1 MSIILKDPK
10 NLGQILKHGTK
21 LLLKL
26 TMFRDPILMTYVG
39 YRRGRYEFESRDSLA
54 GKDMGPHQGFNS
66 IEDIYE
72 AMR

>member
-10 NLGQILKHGTK
+10 NLGQILKPGTK

-26 TMFRDPILMTYVG
+26 TMFRDPILMTYVRY
-39 YRRGRYEFESRDSLA
+39 YRDAYEFECRDSLA
-54 GKDMGPHQGFNS
+54 GKDMGPNQSFKS
-66 IEDIYE
+66 VEDIYE